1 MQPTKQKP
9 IRVLLIDDHIIL
21 RAGLRLLVE
30 KQTNAAVIGE
40 ARDRSEALEIAASEQ
55 PDIVLLNLDLR
66 SESGLELIPQLL
78 AAMKHGRVIALTG
91 LRDSGE
97 QARAI
102 QLGASGLVLKDDEV
116 SHLINAIERV
126 HQGEFWFEPSV
137 SSKLLGRIA
146 IIAENIGKTN
156 PESVKGSVLTK
167 RELEI
172 IALVSEGMK
181 NKQIADR
188 LFISEG
194 TVRNHLTVIFD
205 KLNIS
210 DRFELIIYAL
220 RHKLVTPPK

>member
-1 MQPTKQKP
+1 MQPATQKP

-30 KQTNAAVIGE
+30 KKTNAIVIGE
-40 ARDRSEALEIAASEQ
+40 ARNRSEALEIAANEQ
-55 PDIVLLNLDLR
+55 PDIVLLNLDLI

-78 AAMKHGRVIALTG
+78 AVLKQGRVIALTG

-102 QLGASGLVLKDDEV
+102 QLGASGLVLKEDEV
-116 SHLINAIERV
+116 SHLINAIEKV

-146 IIAENIGKTN
+146 IIAENIGKTD
-156 PESVKGSVLTK
+156 PESAKGSVLTK